1 MPGSVTGDPQ
11 YWRDRAAKMRALAP
25 TMKDPEVII
34 QMAHLAAD
42 YENLAERAARR
53 SNGLP
58 ALRFASIITAT
69 DGGDQ
74 RDAHTK
80 PWLGNLRHSACF
92 STGGHCDHVLLSW

>member
-1 MPGSVTGDPQ
+1 MAGAFLANGLAVRCRSSVVSIPLEGQMPGSVTGDPQ

-58 ALRFASIITAT
+58 ALDS
-69 DGGDQ
+69 
-74 RDAHTK
+74 
-80 PWLGNLRHSACF
+80 PPS
-92 STGGHCDHVLLSW
+92 

>member
-58 ALRFASIITAT
+58 ALDS
-69 DGGDQ
+69 
-74 RDAHTK
+74 
-80 PWLGNLRHSACF
+80 PPS
-92 STGGHCDHVLLSW
+92 S